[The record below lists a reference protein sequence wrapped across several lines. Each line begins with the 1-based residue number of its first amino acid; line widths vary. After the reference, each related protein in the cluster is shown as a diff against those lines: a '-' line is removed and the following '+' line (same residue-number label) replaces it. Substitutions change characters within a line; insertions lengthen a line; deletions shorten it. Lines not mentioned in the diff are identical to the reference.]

1 MNNGITILTEKA
13 NFNLHGPTFTLNSAS
28 IINGAQTVGSIL
40 DVIDLSEDTKIYEEA
55 VVLIRILEIN
65 NEEEAINEIVNSLNT
80 QTKMFSAY
88 NISKDSRLRN
98 IQTEINNSNDSPYF
112 LEIKYNEFNTLK
124 KIKKTEK
131 FKKNLIT
138 SEKLIQLYTAFHN
151 LSDKASLAK
160 SNSSE
165 LLNDNELI
173 NDALDKMTME
183 EVIKILDLY
192 KNIQSI
198 ITDYRKYKNKKDDT
212 ILKLLNIN
220 EKKISEYQFLTTG
233 DILILFTSSIVM
245 KLYPDKKNDE
255 IIKFAIHESAK
266 YMKKKTKKD
275 KIAYSNLTKA
285 KLTFQ
290 DIKNQLYKKNKKS
303 K

>member
-1 MNNGITILTEKA
+1 
-13 NFNLHGPTFTLNSAS
+13 
-28 IINGAQTVGSIL
+28 
-40 DVIDLSEDTKIYEEA
+40 
-55 VVLIRILEIN
+55 
-65 NEEEAINEIVNSLNT
+65 
-80 QTKMFSAY
+80 
-88 NISKDSRLRN
+88 
-98 IQTEINNSNDSPYF
+98 
-112 LEIKYNEFNTLK
+112 
-124 KIKKTEK
+124 
-131 FKKNLIT
+131 
-138 SEKLIQLYTAFHN
+138 
-151 LSDKASLAK
+151 
-160 SNSSE
+160 
-165 LLNDNELI
+165 
-173 NDALDKMTME
+173 MTME